1 MKKRVLSFLL
11 SFGMIC
17 SNIPQGL
24 VVTAKDDETMPT
36 QTQQEDVHSEES
48 VSSVEEASATEDEE
62 TVSLKIVFEDF
73 FPDSIYYGQ
82 EKPYLSELA
91 EDSTYLPKYY
101 HLQSSADDTEEIPES
116 VYNALEEHH
125 FKLNYVRVEGE
136 ENPPEDCEE
145 SPENDTLY
153 KIQMESDWN
162 PEEPLEVDG
171 VSYWMDSEFEQE
183 FTVKTYVPEEDVSV
197 SVTTKDDG
205 SVFLKPT
212 DDQFQISCLLY
223 TSPSPR
229 DLG

>member
-17 SNIPQGL
+17 SNIPQGF

-145 SPENDTLY
+145 SPIRCTKY
-153 KIQMESDWN
+153 RWKVIGIQRNRWKSTAFHIGWIRN
-162 PEEPLEVDG
+162 L
-171 VSYWMDSEFEQE
+171 SRNS
-183 FTVKTYVPEEDVSV
+183 
-197 SVTTKDDG
+197 
-205 SVFLKPT
+205 L
-212 DDQFQISCLLY
+212 
-223 TSPSPR
+223 
-229 DLG
+229 

>member
-91 EDSTYLPKYY
+91 EDSTYLPKFY
-101 HLQSSADDTEEIPES
+101 HLQSS
-116 VYNALEEHH
+116 
-125 FKLNYVRVEGE
+125 
-136 ENPPEDCEE
+136 
-145 SPENDTLY
+145 
-153 KIQMESDWN
+153 
-162 PEEPLEVDG
+162 
-171 VSYWMDSEFEQE
+171 
-183 FTVKTYVPEEDVSV
+183 
-197 SVTTKDDG
+197 
-205 SVFLKPT
+205 
-212 DDQFQISCLLY
+212 
-223 TSPSPR
+223 
-229 DLG
+229 